1 MLRGSRLLRSTLG
14 LSFARGLSGLLLVAA
29 TVVLARGAGTEELG
43 LFGLALVVGMYASVV
58 ADTGVSQYLLPALAR
73 RPRDEWRDAWAD
85 VMRFQLRSA
94 IPYALVFVGLVSLIT
109 TGEMRW
115 TLLAALPW
123 WLLIRLNGTMRSVFV
138 AADSVSAEAR
148 ATVAES
154 AVTLAALSLAVAI
167 RPSAPLAV
175 LTLTVGALVG
185 LAIRFDGL
193 RRLGLT
199 GGRART
205 PVRGLVREALPFN
218 AFTVLTN
225 LYLRIDVILLS
236 ILASERAL
244 ALYQPPVRFAVA
256 LMIVPDALASLL
268 LGRSARAPGDRG
280 LHARQEQLLALGFP
294 LGLALVVLAAVFG
307 GPLLEALYGADF
319 RPAAAALTLMTATV
333 PVALLS
339 TMNGNA
345 LTARG
350 LQRTRLLCLGV
361 AAVVAVACGI
371 PAIERWSYT
380 GAAAVSL
387 INEVTLAVGYALALW
402 LTVGRDGIL
411 LPRFAQSR

>member
-1 MLRGSRLLRSTLG
+1 MLRSSRLLRSTLG
-14 LSFARGLSGLLLVAA
+14 LSFARGVSGLLLVAA
-29 TVVLARGAGTEELG
+29 TVVLARGAGKEELG

-58 ADTGVSQYLLPALAR
+58 ADTGVSQYLVPGLAR
-73 RPRDEWRDAWAD
+73 RRRDEWPDAWAD
-85 VMRFQLRSA
+85 VMRFQRLSA
-94 IPYALVFVGLVSLIT
+94 VPYAVVYAVLVSLLT
-109 TGEMRW
+109 HGEMRW

-138 AADSVSAEAR
+138 AAGSVTAEAT

-154 AVTLAALSLAVAI
+154 AVTLAVLAVVVAAH
-167 RPSAPLAV
+167 PSAPLAV
-175 LTLTVGALVG
+175 LALSAGAVVG
-185 LAIRFDGL
+185 LAIRHAGL
-193 RRLGLT
+193 RSLGLS
-199 GGRART
+199 GGRAHS
-205 PVRGLVREALPFN
+205 PVRSLVREALPFN

-244 ALYQPPVRFAVA
+244 ALYQPPIRFAVA

-294 LGLALVVLAAVFG
+294 LGLALVVGAALFG
-307 GPLLEALYGADF
+307 KPLLGALYGADF
-319 RPAAAALTLMTATV
+319 RHAAAALTLMTATV
-333 PVALLS
+333 PLALLS

-350 LQRTRLLCLGV
+350 RQRTRLVCLGV

-371 PAIERWSYT
+371 PAIDRWSYT

-387 INEVTLAVGYALALW
+387 LNEVTLAAGYALALW

>member
-1 MLRGSRLLRSTLG
+1 MLRSSPLLRSTLG
-14 LSFARGLSGLLLVAA
+14 LSFARGVSGLLLVAA
-29 TVVLARGAGTEELG
+29 TVVLARGAGKAELG

-58 ADTGVSQYLLPALAR
+58 ADSGVSQYLLPGLAS
-73 RPRDEWRDAWAD
+73 RPRAEWPDVWAV
-85 VMRFQLRSA
+85 VMRFQAWSA
-94 IPYALVFVGLVSLIT
+94 VPYALFYAVLVALLT
-109 TGEMRW
+109 QGEMRW

-138 AADSVSAEAR
+138 AAGSVATEAG
-148 ATVAES
+148 ATVVES
-154 AVTLAALSLAVAI
+154 AVTLALLAGAVAI
-167 RPSAPLAV
+167 HPSAPLAI
-175 LTLTVGALVG
+175 LTAGAGAVVG
-185 LAIRFDGL
+185 LAIRLAGV
-193 RRLGLT
+193 RKLGVT
-199 GGRART
+199 GGHPRS
-205 PVRGLVREALPFN
+205 PVRALLREALPFN

-236 ILASERAL
+236 ILASQRAL

-268 LGRSARAPGDRG
+268 LGRSARRPGDRG

-294 LGLALVVLAAVFG
+294 FGLALVAAAALFG
-307 GPLLEALYGADF
+307 RPLLGALYGADF
-319 RPAAAALTLMTATV
+319 RNAATALTLMVATV
-333 PVALLS
+333 PIALLS

-350 LQRTRLLCLGV
+350 LQAKRLLCLGV
-361 AAVVAVACGI
+361 AAVVALGCGI

-387 INEVTLAVGYALALW
+387 LNEVTLATAYAVAIWLA
-402 LTVGRDGIL
+402 VGRDGIL

>member
-1 MLRGSRLLRSTLG
+1 MLRRSPLLRSTLG
-14 LSFARGLSGLLLVAA
+14 LSFARGVSGLLLVAA
-29 TVVLARGAGTEELG
+29 TVVLARGAGKQELG

-58 ADTGVSQYLLPALAR
+58 ADSGLSQYLLPTLAR
-73 RPRDEWRDAWAD
+73 RPREEWRDAWAD
-85 VMRFQLRSA
+85 VVRFQVRSA
-94 IPYALVFVGLVSLIT
+94 LPYAVVFVALVALVTSGQT
-109 TGEMRW
+109 RW
-115 TLLAALPW
+115 TLLAVLPW

-138 AADSVSAEAR
+138 AADSVTAEAT

-154 AVTLAALSLAVAI
+154 AVTLALLAAAVAVH
-167 RPSAPLAV
+167 PSAPLAV
-175 LTLTVGALVG
+175 LALGVGALAG
-185 LAIRFDGL
+185 AAIRFRGL
-193 RRLGLT
+193 RALGLT

-205 PVRGLVREALPFN
+205 PVRALVREALPFN

-236 ILASERAL
+236 ILASQRAL
-244 ALYQPPVRFAVA
+244 ALYQPPIRFAVA

-268 LGRSARAPGDRG
+268 LGRSASRPGDRG
-280 LHARQEQLLALGFP
+280 LHRRQEQLLALGFP
-294 LGLALVVLAAVFG
+294 VGLALVAAAALIG
-307 GPLLEALYGADF
+307 RPLLGALYGADF
-319 RPAAAALTLMTATV
+319 RHAAAALTLMVATV

-350 LQRTRLLCLGV
+350 RQRTRLLCLGL
-361 AAVVAVACGI
+361 AAIVAVGCGI

-387 INEVTLAVGYALALW
+387 LNEVTLASAYAVAIW

-411 LPRFAQSR
+411 LPRFAHSR

>member
-1 MLRGSRLLRSTLG
+1 MLRSSPLLRSTLG

-29 TVVLARGAGTEELG
+29 TVVLARGAGKQELG

-58 ADTGVSQYLLPALAR
+58 ADSGVSQYLLPALAR
-73 RPRDEWRDAWAD
+73 RPREEWRDTWAD
-85 VMRFQLRSA
+85 VMRFQVRSA
-94 IPYALVFVGLVSLIT
+94 VPYALGFVALVSLVSS
-109 TGEMRW
+109 GEMRW
-115 TLLAALPW
+115 ALLATLPW

-138 AADSVSAEAR
+138 AADSVSAEAT

-154 AVTLAALSLAVAI
+154 AVTLAILAIAVAI
-167 RPSAPLAV
+167 HPSAPLAV
-175 LTLTVGALVG
+175 LTLSAGALVG
-185 LAIRFDGL
+185 LAIRYHGL

-199 GGRART
+199 GGHARSSVRA
-205 PVRGLVREALPFN
+205 LVQEALPFN

-244 ALYQPPVRFAVA
+244 ALYQPPIRFAVA

-268 LGRSARAPGDRG
+268 LGRSARRPGDRG

-294 LGLALVVLAAVFG
+294 LGLALVAAAAVFG
-307 GPLLEALYGADF
+307 RPLLGALYGADF
-319 RPAAAALTLMTATV
+319 RNAATALTLMVATV

-350 LQRTRLLCLGV
+350 RQRTRLLCLGV
-361 AAVVAVACGI
+361 AAVVAVGCGI

-380 GAAAVSL
+380 GAAGVSL
-387 INEVTLAVGYALALW
+387 LNEVTLTTAYAVAIW
-402 LTVGRDGIL
+402 LTVGREGIL